1 MLGNPFGA
9 DLLARDRTGYHGQ
22 ACLLL
27 RKEGT
32 FVMALGTGGK
42 AISKDEGDHTVNFLL
57 SAARRRSIR
66 SAGRFCFN
74 NIGGRNFVGGDI
86 GMLKCRWPNP
96 IGADV

>member
-9 DLLARDRTGYHGQ
+9 DLLARDRTGHHGQ

-27 RKEGT
+27 RQERA
-32 FVMALGTGGK
+32 FVMALGTSGK
-42 AISKDEGDHTVNFLL
+42 AISKDEGDHAVNFLL

-86 GMLKCRWPNP
+86 GMPKCRWPNP